1 MHEPIPP
8 AVRQQAVAWYS
19 LTQSGEISADELHQ
33 LEHWRQ
39 ADQEHERA
47 WQRLLELPQLIR
59 GNTALL
65 RDPVARSV
73 LQQPRYVSGD
83 RRQVLKL
90 LMGASLLGAV
100 AWKGQDGLADFSTG
114 TGERRRQVLADG
126 TQLWLNTAT
135 AVDINFNASERCILL
150 RYGEINVLTG
160 NDPDGRPLRVQ
171 THDAN
176 LLPLGTRFTV
186 RCDDNASGTLLSV
199 SSGRVAAS
207 LRHGR
212 GERIVQPGEQARL
225 DASGISST
233 PITMM
238 DDAWVEGFVSAQ
250 ATRLGD
256 LVTQLARYRSGILR
270 CDPRVADLRVTGS
283 YPLDDNERIL
293 VLLQSSLPISIQRRT
308 RFWVTL
314 MPRNVA

>member
-1 MHEPIPP
+1 MHEPIHP

-19 LTQSGEISADELHQ
+19 LTQSGEISADELRQ

-100 AWKGQDGLADFSTG
+100 AWKGQDSLADFSTG

-135 AVDINFNASERCILL
+135 AVDINFNASERCIHL
-150 RYGEINVLTG
+150 RHGEINVLTG
-160 NDPDGRPLRVQ
+160 DDPQGRPLRVQ

-176 LLPLGTRFTV
+176 LRPLGTRFTV
-186 RCDDNASGTLLSV
+186 RCDDNGSGTLLSV

-207 LRHGR
+207 LRHGS
-212 GERIVQPGEQARL
+212 GERIVQPGEQVRL
-225 DASGISST
+225 DASGISNA
-233 PITMM
+233 PVALM
-238 DDAWVEGFVSAQ
+238 DDAWVDGFVSAQ

-308 RFWVTL
+308 RYWVTL